1 MSKNKVLLF
10 EKKAKQ
16 ILRQSGIN
24 LNGNRPW
31 DIQVN
36 DPTVFREV
44 ILKGSLGFGDSYA
57 AEKWDVKQI
66 DTMFEKLLLSN
77 TKHSLNVIDVLQSIQ
92 SAIIN
97 TQAGKR
103 AFQVGHKHY
112 DIGNEMYSFML
123 GESMGYSCGMYANDT
138 DTLTV
143 AQYNKFDSLCRKLQ
157 LRPGMKVLEI
167 GAGWGTFARHAA
179 KNYGVEVVGLTVSKE
194 QKAFAEERCKG
205 LPVKF
210 LLVDYQKLSKRYN
223 NYFDRVVSIEMI
235 EAVGK
240 KNFRKYF
247 EIIEA
252 SLKADG
258 LFGLQAIIGTGE
270 VDSFISTRIFPNG
283 RLPSPQDIVN
293 KTKNLLQIKHW
304 ESFGTDYDKTLL
316 AWESNFRKNWNKISQ
331 LTDTSGEFLYDT
343 KFYRMW
349 RYYLLCCAA
358 TFRIG
363 FNDVAQI
370 IMSKHKSVTVLK

>member
-1 MSKNKVLLF
+1 MSSYLENKI
-10 EKKAKQ
+10 KK
-16 ILRQSGIN
+16 ILKPSGIT
-24 LNGNRPW
+24 LNGKKPW

-36 DPTVFREV
+36 DPTAFRDV
-44 ILKGSLGFGDSYA
+44 IIKGSLGFGDSYVS
-57 AEKWDVKQI
+57 EKWDVDQI
-66 DTMFEKLLLSN
+66 DTMFEKLLLSD
-77 TKHSLNVIDVLQSIQ
+77 TKQAFNIVDILQSAQ

-103 AFQVGHKHY
+103 AFQVGHNHY
-112 DIGNEMYSFML
+112 DIGNSMYEYML
-123 GESMGYSCGMYANDT
+123 GESMGYSCGMFVKESDS
-138 DTLTV
+138 LTT
-143 AQYNKFDSLCRKLQ
+143 AQYNKFDMLCKKLK
-157 LRPGMKVLEI
+157 LKPGMKVLEI
-167 GAGWGTFARHAA
+167 GAGWGTFARHAS
-179 KNYGVEVVGLTVSKE
+179 KKYGVEVVGLTVSKE

-210 LLVDYQKLSKRYN
+210 LLVDYQKLSKKYTD
-223 NYFDRVVSIEMI
+223 YFDRVVSIEMI

-240 KNFRKYF
+240 KNFKKYF
-247 EIIEA
+247 EIIER

-293 KTKNLLQIKHW
+293 KSKNLLQIKQW

-316 AWESNFRKNWNKISQ
+316 AWEANFRRNWNKISK
-331 LTDTSGEFLYDT
+331 LTNKSGEVLYDV

>member
-1 MSKNKVLLF
+1 
-10 EKKAKQ
+10 
-16 ILRQSGIN
+16 
-24 LNGNRPW
+24 
-31 DIQVN
+31 
-36 DPTVFREV
+36 
-44 ILKGSLGFGDSYA
+44 
-57 AEKWDVKQI
+57 
-66 DTMFEKLLLSN
+66 MFEKLLLSD
-77 TKHSLNVIDVLQSIQ
+77 TKHAFNIVDILQSAQ

-112 DIGNEMYSFML
+112 DIGNSMYEYML
-123 GESMGYSCGMYANDT
+123 GESMGYSCGMFVRESDS
-138 DTLTV
+138 LTT
-143 AQYNKFDSLCRKLQ
+143 AQYNKFDMLCKKLK
-157 LRPGMKVLEI
+157 LKPGMKVLEI
-167 GAGWGTFARHAA
+167 GAGWGTFARHAS
-179 KNYGVEVVGLTVSKE
+179 KKYGVEVVGLTVSKE

-210 LLVDYQKLSKRYN
+210 LLVDYQKLSKKYTD
-223 NYFDRVVSIEMI
+223 YFDRVVSIEMI

-240 KNFRKYF
+240 KNFKKYF
-247 EIIEA
+247 EIIDR

-293 KTKNLLQIKHW
+293 KSKNLLQIKQW

-316 AWESNFRKNWNKISQ
+316 AWEANFRRNWNKISK
-331 LTDTSGEFLYDT
+331 LTNKSGEVLYDV